1 MVELQQA
8 TIREMAIARLILGEE
23 TALGWVHDFNLN
35 TFDL

>member
-8 TIREMAIARLILGEE
+8 TISDMASARLMLGEE
-23 TALGWVHDFNLN
+23 AALGWVHDFNVN

>member
-8 TIREMAIARLILGEE
+8 TISDMAIARLMLGEE
-23 TALGWVHDFNLN
+23 TVLGCVHDFNLN